1 MSYRGKSIK
10 RRQKKPKKRQ
20 TIKLFWKRRK
30 NWDLDITRA
39 ILWWISNSRKI
50 GIIKNLN
57 SKSMKSKKAY

>member
-1 MSYRGKSIK
+1 MSYRDKSIK
-10 RRQKKPKKRQ
+10 RRQNKPKKRQ

>member
-1 MSYRGKSIK
+1 MSYRDKSMK
-10 RRQKKPKKRQ
+10 GRQKKPKKRQ

>member
-1 MSYRGKSIK
+1 MSYRDKSIK

>member
-1 MSYRGKSIK
+1 MSYRDKSIK

-30 NWDLDITRA
+30 NWELDITRA